1 MNRPKR
7 THLGS
12 CVMESAKF
20 NGKTEA
26 LSIYFV
32 ILPRNCEVQPK
43 GMGWRKVKAIWN
55 DEQRP
60 ILKKKN

>member
-1 MNRPKR
+1 
-7 THLGS
+7 
-12 CVMESAKF
+12 MESAKF